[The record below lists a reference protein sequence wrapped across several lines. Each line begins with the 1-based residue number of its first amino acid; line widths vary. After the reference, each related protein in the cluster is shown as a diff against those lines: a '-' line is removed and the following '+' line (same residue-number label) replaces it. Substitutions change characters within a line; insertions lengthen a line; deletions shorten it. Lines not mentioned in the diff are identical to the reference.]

1 MGKEDGNDVSV
12 IIATLSR
19 PTLGRVL
26 KAIRNDLPKAQI
38 IAITHGA
45 ASQEVMSLFLEY
57 GIQHAANEK
66 NSIGHSWNLGL
77 GLVDRKYF
85 TFFSDDDFWIANS
98 LSKHKHKLEESDFD
112 FVLGAVELRDK
123 DKIKKIKPTSVIKET
138 FLELLQTSIFLPG
151 TKYVSL
157 TSFLGKSILAT
168 EYFVEDVPFWEDILW
183 LLNLEKSGY
192 RYCQDKTIR
201 SSIEINY
208 SRGSNRETIDS
219 YFVISQYLNRIKP
232 NTGKLFMM
240 NIAVRNSLVAGE
252 SKKINELITAL
263 KLKSNIV
270 ELNEWDFLQLFL
282 TAQMAR
288 MIGKVKQ

>member
-112 FVLGAVELRDK
+112 FVLGAVELRNK

-270 ELNEWDFLQLFL
+270 ELNKWDFFQLFL
-282 TAQMAR
+282 TSQMAR

>member
-1 MGKEDGNDVSV
+1 MEKEDGNDVSV

-26 KAIRNDLPKAQI
+26 NAIRADLPKAQI

-45 ASQEVMSLFLEY
+45 ASQEVKSLFLEH
-57 GIQHAANEK
+57 GIQHAVNEN

-85 TFFSDDDFWIANS
+85 TFFSDDDFWVANS
-98 LSKHKHKLEESDFD
+98 LSEHKHKLEGLDHDFI
-112 FVLGAVELRDK
+112 LGAVEIRKNDK
-123 DKIKKIKPTSVIKET
+123 TKKIKPKSVIT
-138 FLELLQTSIFLPG
+138 RTLLELLQNSAFLPG

-168 EYFVEDVPFWEDILW
+168 EYFEEDVPFWEDILW

-192 RYCQDKTIR
+192 RYCQDKTVR

-208 SRGSNRETIDS
+208 SRGSNRETIYS
-219 YFVISQYLNRIKP
+219 YFAIAQYLNRIKP
-232 NTGKLFMM
+232 NAGKLFIKK
-240 NIAVRNSLVAGE
+240 IAVRNSLVSGE
-252 SKKINELITAL
+252 SKKISELLIAL
-263 KLKSNIV
+263 KLESNIV
-270 ELNEWDFLQLFL
+270 KLAKWEILQLFL
-282 TAQMAR
+282 TSQIAR
-288 MIGKVKQ
+288 VIGKIKK

>member
-1 MGKEDGNDVSV
+1 
-12 IIATLSR
+12 
-19 PTLGRVL
+19 
-26 KAIRNDLPKAQI
+26 
-38 IAITHGA
+38 
-45 ASQEVMSLFLEY
+45 MSLFLEY

-123 DKIKKIKPTSVIKET
+123 DKIKKIKPTSVIEET

-270 ELNEWDFLQLFL
+270 ELNKWDFLQLFL
-282 TAQMAR
+282 TSQMAR

>member
-1 MGKEDGNDVSV
+1 VEKEDGIDVSV

-26 KAIRNDLPKAQI
+26 KAIRTDLPKAQI

-45 ASQEVMSLFLEY
+45 ASQDVMSLFLEH
-57 GIQHAANEK
+57 GIQHAVNEN

-77 GLVDRKYF
+77 GLVNRRYF
-85 TFFSDDDFWIANS
+85 TFFSDDDYWIANS
-98 LSKHKHKLEESDFD
+98 ISKHRHKLEESDFD
-112 FVLGAVELRDK
+112 FVLGAVELRKNDK
-123 DKIKKIKPTSVIKET
+123 TKKIKPRSVIERT
-138 FLELLQTSIFLPG
+138 FLELLQNSTFFPG

-157 TSFLGKSILAT
+157 TSFLGKSTLAT
-168 EYFVEDVPFWEDILW
+168 ECFVEDVPFWEDILW

-192 RYCQDKTIR
+192 RYCQDRTIR

-219 YFVISQYLNRIKP
+219 YFAIAQYLNRIKP
-232 NTGKLFMM
+232 NAGKLFIK

-252 SKKINELITAL
+252 SEKISKLLTAL
-263 KLKSNIV
+263 KLESNVV
-270 ELNEWDFLQLFL
+270 ELEKREILQLFL
-282 TAQMAR
+282 TSQMAR
-288 MIGKVKQ
+288 MIGKVKK

>member
-123 DKIKKIKPTSVIKET
+123 DKIKKIKPKSVIKET

-270 ELNEWDFLQLFL
+270 ELNKWDFLQLFL
-282 TAQMAR
+282 TSQMAR